1 VFEKYHESK
10 SWRVQ
15 MEKIASEKYIRQIML
30 FGEEG
35 QEKLRKAR
43 VFVAG
48 AGGLG
53 SPISTYL
60 AVAGVGKI
68 IIADFDTVDPS
79 NLNRQFLHHE
89 RDIGRD
95 KIKSAA
101 EKLLS
106 MNPEIK
112 VETIKE
118 KITDE
123 NAGSVVP
130 PCDLIIDALDNFDT
144 RHVLN
149 RLAVERKIPLIH
161 GAVSGY
167 RGKATTIIPGK
178 TPCLYCIFPSS
189 FKKEVFPVLGT
200 TPGVIGTIQ
209 ANEAIKYL
217 TGQGKLLENRLLL
230 WDGLSCSFSELN
242 VNKTENCP
250 VCGINEK
257 R

>member
-1 VFEKYHESK
+1 MEKYTT
-10 SWRVQ
+10 
-15 MEKIASEKYIRQIML
+15 EKYIRQIML

-35 QEKLRKAR
+35 QEKLRKAK

-53 SPISTYL
+53 SPIATYL
-60 AVAGVGKI
+60 AIAGVGKI
-68 IIADFDTVDPS
+68 ILADFDSVELS

-89 RDIGRD
+89 RDTG
-95 KIKSAA
+95 KKKVKSAE

-106 MNPEIK
+106 LNPEIEI
-112 VETIKE
+112 ETIRE
-118 KITDE
+118 KITEE

-130 PCDLIIDALDNFDT
+130 SCDLIIDALDNFDT

-149 RLAVERKIPLIH
+149 RLAVKRKIPLIH

-167 RGKATTIIPGK
+167 RGQATTVIPGK
-178 TPCLYCIFPSS
+178 TPCLYCIFPKS

-200 TPGVIGTIQ
+200 TPGIIGSIQ

-217 TGQGKLLENRLLL
+217 TGQGKLLEGRLLL
-230 WDGLSCSFSELN
+230 WDGFSCSFSELS
-242 VNKTENCP
+242 VNKAENCP
-250 VCGINEK
+250 VCRASK

>member
-1 VFEKYHESK
+1 
-10 SWRVQ
+10 
-15 MEKIASEKYIRQIML
+15 MEKITNEKYIRQIML
-30 FGEEG
+30 FGEDG
-35 QEKLRKAR
+35 QEKLRRAK

-53 SPISTYL
+53 SPVSTYL

-68 IIADFDTVDPS
+68 ILADFDSVDLS

-89 RDIGRD
+89 KDIGRE
-95 KIKSAA
+95 KIKSAE

-112 VETIKE
+112 VETIRE

-123 NAGSVVP
+123 NAGSIVP

-149 RLAVERKIPLIH
+149 RLAVERNIPLIH

-167 RGKATTIIPGK
+167 RGQATTIIPGK
-178 TPCLYCIFPSS
+178 TPCLCCIFPSS

-200 TPGVIGTIQ
+200 TPGVIGSIQ

-250 VCGINEK
+250 VCGTK
-257 R
+257 QRPQ

>member
-1 VFEKYHESK
+1 MEKYTT
-10 SWRVQ
+10 
-15 MEKIASEKYIRQIML
+15 EKYIRQIML

-35 QEKLRKAR
+35 QEKLKRAK
-43 VFVAG
+43 VLVVG

-60 AVAGVGKI
+60 AVAGIGKI
-68 IIADFDTVDPS
+68 LLADFDSVEPS

-89 RDIGRD
+89 KDIGKE
-95 KIKSAA
+95 KIKSAE

-106 MNPEIK
+106 LNPEIK
-112 VETIKE
+112 VETIRE

-123 NAGSVVP
+123 NAGSIVP

-149 RLAVERKIPLIH
+149 RLAVERNIPLIH

-167 RGKATTIIPGK
+167 RGQVTTIIPGK
-178 TPCLYCIFPSS
+178 TPCLCCIFPTT

-230 WDGLSCSFSELN
+230 WDGLSCSFNELK

-250 VCGINEK
+250 VCGVDK

>member
-1 VFEKYHESK
+1 
-10 SWRVQ
+10 

-30 FGEEG
+30 FGEES

-43 VFVAG
+43 VFIAG

-53 SPISTYL
+53 SPISIYL

-112 VETIKE
+112 VETIKG

-167 RGKATTIIPGK
+167 RGQATTIIPGK

-217 TGQGKLLENRLLL
+217 TEQGKLLENRLLL

-242 VNKTENCP
+242 ANKTENCP

>member
-1 VFEKYHESK
+1 MEKYT
-10 SWRVQ
+10 
-15 MEKIASEKYIRQIML
+15 EKKYIRQIML
-30 FGEEG
+30 FGDEG
-35 QEKLRKAR
+35 QEKLKKAK

-53 SPISTYL
+53 SPVSTYL
-60 AVAGVGKI
+60 AVAGIGTL
-68 IIADFDTVDPS
+68 IIADFDSVELS

-89 RDIGRD
+89 KDVGKE
-95 KIKSAA
+95 KIKSAK

-106 MNPEIK
+106 SNPEIK
-112 VETIKE
+112 VETIRE

-123 NAGSVVP
+123 NAELVVP

-149 RLAVERKIPLIH
+149 RLAVRRNIPLIH

-167 RGKATTIIPGK
+167 RGQATTIIPGK
-178 TPCLYCIFPSS
+178 TPCLCCIFPTS
-189 FKKEVFPVLGT
+189 FKKEVFPIIGT
-200 TPGVIGTIQ
+200 TPGIIGSIQ

-230 WDGLSCSFSELN
+230 WDGFSCSFSELKI
-242 VNKTENCP
+242 NKTENCP
-250 VCGINEK
+250 VCGSNK
-257 R
+257 K

>member
-1 VFEKYHESK
+1 MEKTTNEKY
-10 SWRVQ
+10 V
-15 MEKIASEKYIRQIML
+15 RQIML

-35 QEKLRKAR
+35 QEKLKKAR

-53 SPISTYL
+53 SPVSTYL
-60 AVAGVGKI
+60 AVAGIGKI
-68 IIADFDTVDPS
+68 IIADFDCVEKS

-89 RDIGRD
+89 RDIGKE
-95 KIKSAA
+95 KIKSAE

-106 MNPEIK
+106 LNPEIE
-112 VETIKE
+112 VETVKE

-123 NAGSVVP
+123 NASSIVP
-130 PCDLIIDALDNFDT
+130 SCDLIIDALDNFDT

-167 RGKATTIIPGK
+167 RGQATTIIPGK
-178 TPCLYCIFPSS
+178 TPCLCCIFPNS

-209 ANEAIKYL
+209 TNEAIKYI

-230 WDGLSCSFSELN
+230 WDGFSCSFSELN
-242 VNKTENCP
+242 VNKIENCP
-250 VCGINEK
+250 VCGVK
-257 R
+257 

>member
-1 VFEKYHESK
+1 
-10 SWRVQ
+10 
-15 MEKIASEKYIRQIML
+15 MEKITNEKYIRQIML

-35 QEKLRKAR
+35 QEKLENAK

-53 SPISTYL
+53 SPVSTYL
-60 AVAGVGKI
+60 AVAGIGKI
-68 IIADFDTVDPS
+68 IIADFDSVDLS

-89 RDIGRD
+89 KDIGRE
-95 KIKSAA
+95 KIKSAE

-106 MNPEIK
+106 LNPEIK
-112 VETIKE
+112 VETIRE

-123 NAGSVVP
+123 NAGSLVP

-149 RLAVERKIPLIH
+149 RLAVERNIPLIH

-167 RGKATTIIPGK
+167 RGQATTIIPGK
-178 TPCLYCIFPSS
+178 TPCLCCIFPSS

-200 TPGVIGTIQ
+200 TPGVIGSIQ

-230 WDGLSCSFSELN
+230 WDGLSCSFSELH
-242 VNKTENCP
+242 VNKAENCP
-250 VCGINEK
+250 VCGTK
-257 R
+257 

>member
-1 VFEKYHESK
+1 
-10 SWRVQ
+10 
-15 MEKIASEKYIRQIML
+15 MEKNITGKYIRQIML
-30 FGEEG
+30 FGVES
-35 QEKLRKAR
+35 QEKLSKAR

-48 AGGLG
+48 TGGLG

-68 IIADFDTVDPS
+68 IIADFDIVDSS

-89 RDIGRD
+89 RDIGRY
-95 KIKSAA
+95 KVESAE
-101 EKLLS
+101 EKLTSL
-106 MNPEIK
+106 NPEIK
-112 VETIKE
+112 VDTIKE
-118 KITDE
+118 KI
-123 NAGSVVP
+123 SSIVP

-149 RLAVERKIPLIH
+149 KLAVERKIPLIH

-167 RGKATTIIPGK
+167 RGQVTTVIPGK
-178 TPCLYCIFPSS
+178 TPCLCCIFPSS
-189 FKKEVFPVLGT
+189 FKKEIFPVLGT

-209 ANEAIKYL
+209 ANEAIKFI

-230 WDGLSCSFSELN
+230 WDGFSCSFSELN

-250 VCGINEK
+250 VCGIN
-257 R
+257 RRR

>member
-1 VFEKYHESK
+1 
-10 SWRVQ
+10 

-43 VFVAG
+43 VFIAG

-68 IIADFDTVDPS
+68 IIADFDTVDPG

-106 MNPEIK
+106 MNLEIK
-112 VETIKE
+112 VETIKG

-167 RGKATTIIPGK
+167 RGQATTIIPGK
-178 TPCLYCIFPSS
+178 IPCLYCIFPSS

-200 TPGVIGTIQ
+200 TPRS
-209 ANEAIKYL
+209 NRHNS
-217 TGQGKLLENRLLL
+217 GK
-230 WDGLSCSFSELN
+230 
-242 VNKTENCP
+242 
-250 VCGINEK
+250 
-257 R
+257 

>member
-1 VFEKYHESK
+1 
-10 SWRVQ
+10 
-15 MEKIASEKYIRQIML
+15 MENTVNEKYIRQIML

-35 QEKLRKAR
+35 QEKLKKAR
-43 VFVAG
+43 VLVAG

-53 SPISTYL
+53 SPVSTYL

-68 IIADFDTVDPS
+68 IIADFDCVEKS

-89 RDIGRD
+89 KDIGKD
-95 KIKSAA
+95 KIKSAE

-106 MNPEIK
+106 LNPEIE

-123 NAGSVVP
+123 NAGSIIP

-149 RLAVERKIPLIH
+149 RLAVEREIPLIH

-167 RGKATTIIPGK
+167 RGQATTIIPGK
-178 TPCLYCIFPSS
+178 TPCLCCIFPTS

-209 ANEAIKYL
+209 ANEAIKFIV
-217 TGQGKLLENRLLL
+217 GQGKLLENRLLL

-250 VCGINEK
+250 VCGVK
-257 R
+257 LKL

>member
-1 VFEKYHESK
+1 
-10 SWRVQ
+10 
-15 MEKIASEKYIRQIML
+15 MEKIEAEKYIRQIML

-35 QEKLRKAR
+35 QEKLKRAT

-60 AVAGVGKI
+60 AVAGIGKI
-68 IIADFDTVDPS
+68 IIADFDRVERS

-89 RDIGRD
+89 RDLGRE
-95 KIKSAA
+95 KVISAK

-106 MNPEIK
+106 MNPDIEVEIIQ
-112 VETIKE
+112 EM
-118 KITDE
+118 ITDE
-123 NAGSVVP
+123 NADLIVP
-130 PCDLIIDALDNFDT
+130 ACDLIIDALDNFDT

-149 RLAVERKIPLIH
+149 RLAVKRNIPLIH
-161 GAVSGY
+161 GAVAGY
-167 RGKATTIIPGK
+167 RGQATTVIPGK
-178 TPCLYCIFPSS
+178 TACLCCIFHS

-200 TPGVIGTIQ
+200 TPGVIGSIQ

-230 WDGLSCSFSELN
+230 WDGSSCSFGE
-242 VNKTENCP
+242 VEINKAENCP
-250 VCGINEK
+250 VCGIREK
-257 R
+257 VQTGING

>member
-1 VFEKYHESK
+1 MEKYT
-10 SWRVQ
+10 
-15 MEKIASEKYIRQIML
+15 AEKYIRQIML

-35 QEKLRKAR
+35 QEKLRKAK
-43 VFVAG
+43 VLVAG

-60 AVAGVGKI
+60 AIAGIGKI
-68 IIADFDTVDPS
+68 ILADFDSVELS

-89 RDIGRD
+89 KDIGRE
-95 KIKSAA
+95 KLKSAE

-106 MNPEIK
+106 LNPEIK
-112 VETIKE
+112 VETIRE

-123 NAGSVVP
+123 NAHSVVP
-130 PCDLIIDALDNFDT
+130 PCDVILDALDNFDT

-149 RLAVERKIPLIH
+149 RLAVERNIPLIH

-167 RGKATTIIPGK
+167 RGQVTTIIPGK
-178 TPCLYCIFPSS
+178 TPCLCCIFPAS

-230 WDGLSCSFSELN
+230 WDGLSCSFSELKI
-242 VNKTENCP
+242 NKTENCP
-250 VCGINEK
+250 VCGVDK

>member
-1 VFEKYHESK
+1 MEKYT
-10 SWRVQ
+10 
-15 MEKIASEKYIRQIML
+15 AEKYIRQIML

-35 QEKLRKAR
+35 QEKLRKAT

-53 SPISTYL
+53 SPVSTYL
-60 AVAGVGKI
+60 AVAGIGKI
-68 IIADFDTVDPS
+68 ILADFDSVELS

-89 RDIGRD
+89 KDVGRE
-95 KIKSAA
+95 KIKSAE

-106 MNPEIK
+106 LNPEIK
-112 VETIKE
+112 VETIRE

-123 NAGSVVP
+123 NAGSIVP
-130 PCDLIIDALDNFDT
+130 PCDIILDALDNFDT
-144 RHVLN
+144 RHVVN
-149 RLAVERKIPLIH
+149 KLAVERNIPLVH

-167 RGKATTIIPGK
+167 RGQATTVIPGK
-178 TPCLYCIFPSS
+178 TPCLCCIFPTS

-200 TPGVIGTIQ
+200 TPGVIGSIQ

-230 WDGLSCSFSELN
+230 WDGLSCSFSELKI
-242 VNKTENCP
+242 NKTDNCP
-250 VCGINEK
+250 VCGAKNRK
-257 R
+257 

>member
-1 VFEKYHESK
+1 MEKYT
-10 SWRVQ
+10 
-15 MEKIASEKYIRQIML
+15 AEKYIRQIML

-35 QEKLRKAR
+35 QEKLRKAK
-43 VFVAG
+43 VLVAG

-60 AVAGVGKI
+60 AIAGIGKI
-68 IIADFDTVDPS
+68 ILADFDSVELS

-89 RDIGRD
+89 KDIGRE
-95 KIKSAA
+95 KLKSAE

-106 MNPEIK
+106 LNPEIK
-112 VETIKE
+112 VETIRE

-123 NAGSVVP
+123 NVHSVVP
-130 PCDLIIDALDNFDT
+130 PGDVIIYALDNFDT

-149 RLAVERKIPLIH
+149 RLAVERNIPLIH

-167 RGKATTIIPGK
+167 RGQVTTIIPGK
-178 TPCLYCIFPSS
+178 TPCLCCIFPAS

-230 WDGLSCSFSELN
+230 WDGLSCSFSELKI
-242 VNKTENCP
+242 NKTENCP
-250 VCGINEK
+250 VCGVDK

>member
-1 VFEKYHESK
+1 
-10 SWRVQ
+10 
-15 MEKIASEKYIRQIML
+15 MEKNEAEKYIRQIML

-35 QEKLRKAR
+35 QEKLKKAK

-48 AGGLG
+48 TGGLG

-60 AVAGVGKI
+60 AIAGVGEI
-68 IIADFDTVDPS
+68 IIADFDCVEKS

-89 RDIGRD
+89 KDIERA
-95 KIKSAA
+95 KVESAE

-106 MNPEIK
+106 MNPDIK
-112 VETIKE
+112 VEAIKE

-123 NAGSVVP
+123 NADSIIP
-130 PCDLIIDALDNFDT
+130 SCDLIIDALDNFDT

-149 RLAVERKIPLIH
+149 RLAVKRKIPLVH

-167 RGKATTIIPGK
+167 RGQATTVIPGK
-178 TPCLYCIFPSS
+178 TPCLCCIFPDS

-200 TPGVIGTIQ
+200 TPGVIGSIQ
-209 ANEAIKYL
+209 ANEAIKYI

-230 WDGLSCSFSELN
+230 WDGSSCSFSELN
-242 VNKTENCP
+242 INKTGNCP
-250 VCGINEK
+250 VCGIIDRYRNK
-257 R
+257 IQK

>member
-1 VFEKYHESK
+1 
-10 SWRVQ
+10 
-15 MEKIASEKYIRQIML
+15 MEKITNEKYIRQIML

-35 QEKLRKAR
+35 QEKLKNAK

-53 SPISTYL
+53 SPVSTYL

-68 IIADFDTVDPS
+68 IIADFDSVDLS

-89 RDIGRD
+89 KDIGRE
-95 KIKSAA
+95 KVKSAE

-112 VETIKE
+112 VETIRE

-123 NAGSVVP
+123 NAGSIVP

-149 RLAVERKIPLIH
+149 RLAVERNIPLIH

-167 RGKATTIIPGK
+167 RGQATTIIPGK
-178 TPCLYCIFPSS
+178 TPCLCCIFPSS

-200 TPGVIGTIQ
+200 TPGVIGSIQ

-230 WDGLSCSFSELN
+230 WDGLSCSFSELD
-242 VNKTENCP
+242 VNKAENCP
-250 VCGINEK
+250 VCGINK
-257 R
+257 TQ

>member
-1 VFEKYHESK
+1 MEKYT
-10 SWRVQ
+10 
-15 MEKIASEKYIRQIML
+15 EKKYIRQIML
-30 FGEEG
+30 FGDEG
-35 QEKLRKAR
+35 QEKLKKAK

-53 SPISTYL
+53 SPVSTYL
-60 AVAGVGKI
+60 AVAGIGTL
-68 IIADFDTVDPS
+68 IIADFDSVELS

-89 RDIGRD
+89 KDVGKE
-95 KIKSAA
+95 KIKSAK

-106 MNPEIK
+106 SNPEIK
-112 VETIKE
+112 VETIRE

-123 NAGSVVP
+123 NAELVVP

-149 RLAVERKIPLIH
+149 RLAVRRNIPLIH

-167 RGKATTIIPGK
+167 RGQATTIIPGK
-178 TPCLYCIFPSS
+178 TPCLCCIFPTS
-189 FKKEVFPVLGT
+189 FKKEVFPIIGT
-200 TPGVIGTIQ
+200 TPGIIGSIQ

-230 WDGLSCSFSELN
+230 WDGFSCSFSELKI
-242 VNKTENCP
+242 NKTEKCP
-250 VCGINEK
+250 VCGSNK
-257 R
+257 K

>member
-1 VFEKYHESK
+1 MENTTNEKY
-10 SWRVQ
+10 V
-15 MEKIASEKYIRQIML
+15 RQIML

-35 QEKLRKAR
+35 QEKLKKAR

-53 SPISTYL
+53 SPVCTYL

-68 IIADFDTVDPS
+68 IIADFDCVEKS

-89 RDIGRD
+89 KDIGRE
-95 KIKSAA
+95 KIKSAE

-106 MNPEIK
+106 LNPEIE
-112 VETIKE
+112 VESIKE

-123 NAGSVVP
+123 NADSIVP

-167 RGKATTIIPGK
+167 RGQATTIIPGK
-178 TPCLYCIFPSS
+178 TPCLCCIFPGS

-209 ANEAIKYL
+209 ANEAIKYI
-217 TGQGKLLENRLLL
+217 TGQGKLLKNRLLL

-242 VNKTENCP
+242 VNKTKNCP
-250 VCGINEK
+250 VCGTK
-257 R
+257 

>member
-1 VFEKYHESK
+1 
-10 SWRVQ
+10 
-15 MEKIASEKYIRQIML
+15 MENKNEKYIRQIML
-30 FGEEG
+30 FGDEG
-35 QEKLRKAR
+35 QEKLRKSK

-60 AVAGVGKI
+60 ALAGVGEI
-68 IIADFDTVDPS
+68 ILADFDSVEPS

-89 RDIGRD
+89 KDIGRE
-95 KIKSAA
+95 KIKSAE

-106 MNPEIK
+106 LNPEIE
-112 VETIKE
+112 VQTIKE
-118 KITDE
+118 KITDK
-123 NAGSVVP
+123 NADSVIP
-130 PCDLIIDALDNFDT
+130 TCDLIIDALDNFDT
-144 RHVLN
+144 RHTLN
-149 RLAVERKIPLIH
+149 RLAVKRKIPIIH

-167 RGKATTIIPGK
+167 RGQATTVIPGK
-178 TPCLYCIFPSS
+178 TPCLYCIFPTS

-230 WDGLSCSFSELN
+230 WDGLSCAFSELN
-242 VNKTENCP
+242 VNKIENCP
-250 VCGINEK
+250 VCGIK
-257 R
+257 

>member
-1 VFEKYHESK
+1 
-10 SWRVQ
+10 
-15 MEKIASEKYIRQIML
+15 METNSAEKYIRQIML

-35 QEKLRKAR
+35 QEKLAKAT

-48 AGGLG
+48 TGGLG

-68 IIADFDTVDPS
+68 IIADFDIVDPS

-89 RDIGRD
+89 KDIGRE
-95 KIKSAA
+95 KVKSAE

-106 MNPEIK
+106 LNPEIK
-112 VETIKE
+112 VETISE

-149 RLAVERKIPLIH
+149 KLAVERKIPLIH

-167 RGKATTIIPGK
+167 RGQATTVIPGK
-178 TPCLYCIFPSS
+178 TPCLFCIFPTS

-200 TPGVIGTIQ
+200 TPGIIGTIQ
-209 ANEAIKYL
+209 ANEAIKYI
-217 TGQGKLLENRLLL
+217 TGHGMLLENRLLL
-230 WDGLSCSFSELN
+230 WDGISCSFSELN

-250 VCGINEK
+250 VCGINK
-257 R
+257 RQ